1 MSGLQYCRMNGVV
14 ELEPAMNKFTAA
26 VRQFAVALVLL
37 GGVAQAQA
45 QSIQIIP
52 SAPRYLEPVYL
63 RLTTSLRGIVN
74 ARVSMLNGTLV
85 VDYDYLPLF
94 YPPNPNGESFE
105 ASLGSFPAGTYT
117 VNANT
122 PEGQLTTQFTVA
134 PKASGFPPVN
144 FTGMWWNPQESGWG
158 MSVFH
163 GPTNELFAVWFVY
176 DASGAPTWYTLQP
189 GAGAGEVFSGPI
201 YRTTGPYFAGPFDP
215 SRVKYQQVGN
225 GTLTFTDSAHAR
237 FRYAIDGQTM
247 ADETIQRQSI
257 E

>member
-1 MSGLQYCRMNGVV
+1 MKKVS
-14 ELEPAMNKFTAA
+14 AA
-26 VRQFAVALVLL
+26 FRRFAVAVVLL

-45 QSIQIIP
+45 ASIQVIP

-63 RLTTSLRGIVN
+63 RTNTGASTAVIYS
-74 ARVSMLNGTLV
+74 ARVSMVNGSLV
-85 VDYDYLPLF
+85 VDYDWHMFLG
-94 YPPNPNGESFE
+94 PPPVNGWMFD

-122 PEGQLTTQFTVA
+122 PDGQVTAQFTVA
-134 PKASGFPPVN
+134 PNAAAQAGVVSPSVN

-158 MSVFH
+158 MSVFQ
-163 GPTNELFAVWFVY
+163 GPTNDLFAVWFVY

-189 GAGAGEVFSGPI
+189 GTWSSSQIISGPI
-201 YRTTGPYFAGPFDP
+201 YRTTGPYLAGPFDP

-237 FRYAIDGQTM
+237 FHSTVDGQTM
-247 ADETIQRQSI
+247 PDKTLERQPI